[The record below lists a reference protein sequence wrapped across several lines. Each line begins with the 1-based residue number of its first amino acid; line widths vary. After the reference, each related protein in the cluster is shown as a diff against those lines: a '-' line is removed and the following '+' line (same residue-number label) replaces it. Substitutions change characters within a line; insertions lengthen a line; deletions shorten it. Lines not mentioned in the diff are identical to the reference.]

1 MTAYIRRGSK
11 VSRARAD
18 IESLAA
24 QGMDRQRIADAVGL
38 SYQTV
43 RMFAKTNGI
52 AIARKKAGQPET
64 AERDAAMKS
73 MYRQGMTLQ
82 VIGEK
87 YNVTRERVRQ
97 ILARAGVDSKC
108 GGQSVQASL
117 KRNAAERSRVAARAR
132 RAEKWGVPF
141 ELLAELRSNG
151 TIAAFE
157 RQRQNSRTRGIVW
170 KLTFGQWFAVW
181 QASGK
186 LHLRGRGKGRYCM
199 SRHRDEGGYELGN
212 VHVQLC
218 TTNSSEGFGKARG
231 KPKAF
236 TGVFCVYPGRELAWL
251 AKVGKVRLGYFASAE
266 AAYEARNDYLTEN
279 SIRADSLGRGRGWTI
294 RKNNKTRPYMMRCAG
309 TRSYH
314 ATQAEAE
321 AAYAAAVAAV
331 RAERAGLPGAPAI
344 EAEPAKV

>member
-52 AIARKKAGQPET
+52 AIARKKVGPPET
-64 AERDAAMKS
+64 AERDAAMES
-73 MYRQGMTLQ
+73 MFR
-82 VIGEK
+82 
-87 YNVTRERVRQ
+87 
-97 ILARAGVDSKC
+97 
-108 GGQSVQASL
+108 
-117 KRNAAERSRVAARAR
+117 
-132 RAEKWGVPF
+132 
-141 ELLAELRSNG
+141 
-151 TIAAFE
+151 AFE

-212 VHVQLC
+212 VHIQLC

-236 TGVFCVYPGRELAWL
+236 TGVFCIYPGRELAWL
-251 AKVGKVRLGYFASAE
+251 AKVGKVNLGYFASAE

-279 SIRADSLGRGRGWTI
+279 SIRTDSLGRGR
-294 RKNNKTRPYMMRCAG
+294 
-309 TRSYH
+309 
-314 ATQAEAE
+314 
-321 AAYAAAVAAV
+321 AYAAAVAAV
-331 RAERAGLPGAPAI
+331 RAERAAPEQAT
-344 EAEPAKV
+344 EWALL

>member
-1 MTAYIRRGSK
+1 MAKAVTAAK
-11 VSRARAD
+11 WAEAR
-18 IESLAA
+18 ELAA
-24 QGMDRQRIADAVGL
+24 QGMTCREL
-38 SYQTV
+38 SRAIGCSYFTV
-43 RMFAKTNGI
+43 WAWAKREGVTLIRGK
-52 AIARKKAGQPET
+52 RGPVPSPKSER
-64 AERDAAMKS
+64 AELMES
-73 MYRQGMTLQ
+73 MYRQGMTMQ
-82 VIGEK
+82 AIGEK

-97 ILARAGVDSKC
+97 VLKRAGVDHSC
-108 GGQSVQASL
+108 GGQTVQASL
-117 KRNAAERSRVAARAR
+117 KRNAAERSRVAAQAR

-141 ELLAELRSNG
+141 DLLAELRSNG
-151 TIAAFE
+151 TIRAFE
-157 RQRQNSRTRGIVW
+157 QQRKNSRARGIVW

-279 SIRADSLGRGRGWTI
+279 SIRTDGLGRGRGWTI

-331 RAERAGLPGAPAI
+331 RAERAAPEQAT
-344 EAEPAKV
+344 EWALL

>member
-1 MTAYIRRGSK
+1 MTAYIRWGSK

-43 RMFAKTNGI
+43 SMFAKTNGI
-52 AIARKKAGQPET
+52 AIARKKAGQHET

-73 MYRQGMTLQ
+73 IYRQGMTLQ

-108 GGQSVQASL
+108 GGPSVQASL
-117 KRNAAERSRVAARAR
+117 KRNAAERSRVAAQAR

-141 ELLAELRSNG
+141 DLLAELRSNG
-151 TIAAFE
+151 TIRAFE
-157 RQRQNSRTRGIVW
+157 QQRQNSRKRGIVW

-212 VHVQLC
+212 VHIQLC

-266 AAYEARNDYLTEN
+266 AAHEARNDYLTEN
-279 SIRADSLGRGRGWTI
+279 SIRPGSLGRGRGWTI

-309 TRSYH
+309 TSSYH

-331 RAERAGLPGAPAI
+331 RAERAAPEQAT
-344 EAEPAKV
+344 EWALL

>member
-1 MTAYIRRGSK
+1 MAKAVTAAK
-11 VSRARAD
+11 WAEAR
-18 IESLAA
+18 ELAA
-24 QGMDRQRIADAVGL
+24 QGMTCRELSRAIGCSCFTVWAWAKREGVTLTSGRRGQQTDDR
-38 SYQTV
+38 
-43 RMFAKTNGI
+43 
-52 AIARKKAGQPET
+52 
-64 AERDAAMKS
+64 AEAMKS

-108 GGQSVQASL
+108 GGKSVQARL
-117 KRNAAERSRVAARAR
+117 KRNAAERSRVAAQAR

-141 ELLAELRSNG
+141 DLLAELRSNG
-151 TIAAFE
+151 TIRAFE
-157 RQRQNSRTRGIVW
+157 QQRHNSRKRGIVW

-236 TGVFCVYPGRELAWL
+236 TGVFCIYPGRELAWL
-251 AKVGKVRLGYFASAE
+251 AKVGKVRLGYFASAD

-279 SIRADSLGRGRGWTI
+279 SIRADSLGRGR
-294 RKNNKTRPYMMRCAG
+294 
-309 TRSYH
+309 
-314 ATQAEAE
+314 
-321 AAYAAAVAAV
+321 AYAAAVAAV
-331 RAERAGLPGAPAI
+331 RAERAAPEQAT
-344 EAEPAKV
+344 EWALL